1 MLGMIDMRVIA
12 SILILLFASLFTTA
26 SLAQAALRECP
37 TVDLLGPADG
47 AVLDPGYRVD
57 FTWDSEPRGTAS
69 REWISVKVDLDDASF
84 TFENAKHEAAERG
97 LYKGFARGT
106 PGVYAWAV
114 IFYDADG
121 NPICQSEAR
130 TYFVTGTGFADA
142 PANFQPGGVAVV
154 KVSLG
159 RYVIVLTGFSGN
171 DGIYTGGKPFKEV
184 KSDFYDGTG
193 QVPDGYDGLEIWGN
207 NNINFIKGS
216 EKSDEI
222 HGGDESC
229 SALGGCSVGDVI
241 DGGDGDD
248 TIFGGNESCGALGIC
263 TAGDIIAGGEG
274 NDTIF
279 GGDEGCIAL
288 GACSAGDLI
297 AGGNGDDTITG
308 GQEDCLGGA
317 CNAAD
322 VIDGGPGTDTIVPS
336 PVANTCAGLACNIN
350 DVVSNVP

>member
-1 MLGMIDMRVIA
+1 MRVLA
-12 SILILLFASLFTTA
+12 SILVLFFASFFTTA

-37 TVDLLGPADG
+37 TVDLTGPTDG
-47 AVLDPGYRVD
+47 AVLDPGYRVN

-114 IFYDADG
+114 IFYDAEG

-159 RYVIVLTGFSGN
+159 RYVIVLTGKSGN
-171 DGIYTGGKPFKEV
+171 DGIYTGNKPFQNV
-184 KSDFYDGTG
+184 KDDVYDGTG
-193 QVPDGYDGLEIWGN
+193 KVPDGYDGLEIWGN
-207 NNINFIKGS
+207 NNVNVIKGS
-216 EKSDEI
+216 EKSDVI
-222 HGGDESC
+222 HGGDERC
-229 SALGGCSVGDVI
+229 VGGVHCVVGDYI

-248 TIFGGNESCGALGIC
+248 TI
-263 TAGDIIAGGEG
+263 D
-274 NDTIF
+274 
-279 GGDEGCIAL
+279 GGDEGCAFYVTCL
-288 GACSAGDLI
+288 AGDI
-297 AGGNGDDTITG
+297 IIGGAGNDTIDG
-308 GQEDCLGGA
+308 GDEGCAFGGPCLAQDLIDAGSGNDTVDSGDSA
-317 CNAAD
+317 CFLAGPCNTLD
-322 VIDGGPGTDTIVPS
+322 VIVGGPGTDTIDGTTEAPAT
-336 PVANTCAGLACNIN
+336 PDNT
-350 DVVSNVP
+350 VVLN